1 MIPRIKSI
9 ATIAILL
16 AAAVL
21 SVKAA
26 PATVTPGIDEKK
38 IEDIIK
44 IVAPS
49 VVKVEARNGMRK
61 IATGVV
67 IDKDGFIVTTAL
79 ISPRE
84 EEINVITAD
93 GKRIK
98 AEFKGLDTQTQIALI
113 QAKDK
118 GLIPIA
124 MGKSSDL
131 SPGAWIGVVGLSP
144 ENTPAITQ
152 GIVSSIAQDSLRLN
166 VWVVPGSSGSPVV
179 NKEGQMIGLLRGAY
193 TEDQPLFFEFRDQV
207 TVASGYALSRGE
219 APASG
224 LAKATPIDIVSS
236 ISSELKKSG
245 KVARGWI
252 GVSVREQ
259 DGKVEIVDIESKSP
273 AELAKLKDGD
283 IILKIDGKDITS
295 GQALSS
301 EIRSRKPGQDVTV
314 RVERDGKS
322 MDAKVKLGEFTEDE
336 AKRELELL
344 FPQFFAP
351 RPLTTPAEP
360 RSAKP
365 EKAPQ
370 APKLAPKTLPKLK
383 SDRFFTLEK
392 RKYIGVSLD
401 PLNKD
406 LAAYFGIK
414 EGVGLLVREFPED
427 SPAQKGGVKIGD
439 VIVKADGKR
448 VETVAELSE
457 MIQDKK
463 KGDKIKIELVRDKK
477 TMSLEVEIG
486 EDERGFEGFFG
497 DFENNARLLQEQ
509 TRKSNEVYQK
519 EIQEFNK
526 KSDESAKKLF
536 EDIEKRV
543 QQQTE
548 KDQELAKRFQKIYKT
563 SGIIYKI

>member
-9 ATIAILL
+9 ATITILL
-16 AAAVL
+16 AAAAL

-38 IEDIIK
+38 IEDITK

-118 GLIPIA
+118 GLVPIA

-166 VWVVPGSSGSPVV
+166 VWVVPGASGSPVV

-193 TEDQPLFFEFRDQV
+193 TEDQPLVFEFRDQL

-259 DGKVEIVDIESKSP
+259 DGKVEIVDINSKSP

-283 IILKIDGKDITS
+283 IILKIDGKEITS
-295 GQALSS
+295 GQALSW
-301 EIRSRKPGQDVTV
+301 EIRSRKPGRDVTV
-314 RVERDGKS
+314 RIERDGKP
-322 MDAKVKLGEFTEDE
+322 MDVKVKLGEFTEDE

-351 RPLTTPAEP
+351 RPLTPFEP

-365 EKAPQ
+365 EKTPQ
-370 APKLAPKTLPKLK
+370 APKLAPRTLPELK
-383 SDRFFTLEK
+383 RDRFFTLEK
-392 RKYIGVSLD
+392 RKYIGVTLD

-406 LAAYFGIK
+406 LAAFFGIK
-414 EGVGLLVREFPED
+414 EGVGLLVREFVED
-427 SPAQKGGVKIGD
+427 SPAQKAGLKIGD

-448 VETVAELSE
+448 LETVAELSE

-463 KGDKIKIELVRDKK
+463 KGDKIKIEFVRDKK
-477 TMSLEVEIG
+477 AMTLEVEIG

-519 EIQEFNK
+519 QIQEFNQ
-526 KSDESAKKLF
+526 KSDESVKKLF

-548 KDQELAKRFQKIYKT
+548 KDPELAKRFQKIYKT

>member
-26 PATVTPGIDEKK
+26 PETVAPGIDDKK
-38 IEDIIK
+38 IEDIAK

-67 IDKDGFIVTTAL
+67 IDKDGYIVTTAL

-84 EEINVITAD
+84 EEINVIMAG
-93 GKRIK
+93 GKKIK
-98 AEFKGLDTQTQIALI
+98 AEFKGFDTQTRIALL

-118 GLIPIA
+118 GLVPIA
-124 MGKSSDL
+124 VGKSGDL

-152 GIVSSIAQDSLRLN
+152 GIVSSIAHDSLRLN

-179 NKEGQMIGLLRGAY
+179 NKEGQMIGLLRGPY
-193 TEDQPLFFEFRDQV
+193 SEEQPLVFEFRDQL
-207 TVASGYALSRGE
+207 TVASGYALSRAE

-224 LAKATPIDIVSS
+224 LAEATPIDIVSPV
-236 ISSELKKSG
+236 SSELKKSG

-252 GVSVREQ
+252 GVSVQDQ
-259 DGKVEIVDIESKSP
+259 DGKVEIIDINSKSP
-273 AELAKLKDGD
+273 AELAKLKNGD

-295 GQALSS
+295 GQTLSS

-314 RVERDGKS
+314 RIEREGKP
-322 MDAKVKLGEFTEDE
+322 MDVKVKLGEFTEDE

-344 FPQFFAP
+344 FPQFF
-351 RPLTTPAEP
+351 TPKPMIPFEP

-370 APKLAPKTLPKLK
+370 APKLIPRTLPEPKR
-383 SDRFFTLEK
+383 DRFFTLEK
-392 RKYIGVSLD
+392 RKYIGVTLD
-401 PLNKD
+401 PLGKE
-406 LAAYFGIK
+406 LAAFFGVK
-414 EGVGLLVREFPED
+414 DGVGLLVREFDED
-427 SPAQKGGVKIGD
+427 SPAEKAGLKIGD

-448 VETVAELSE
+448 VATVTELSE

-463 KGDKIKIELVRDKK
+463 KGDKIKIEFVRDKK
-477 TMSLEVEIG
+477 TMTLDVEIG
-486 EDERGFEGFFG
+486 EDERGLESFFG

-509 TRKSNEVYQK
+509 TRKSNETYQK
-519 EIQEFNK
+519 QIQEFNQ
-526 KSDESAKKLF
+526 KSDESVKRLF
-536 EDIEKRV
+536 DDIEKKARLRLD
-543 QQQTE
+543 
-548 KDQELAKRFQKIYKT
+548 KDPELSKRLQKLLKT

>member
-9 ATIAILL
+9 ATITILL

-21 SVKAA
+21 SAKAA
-26 PATVTPGIDEKK
+26 PSTDTPGIDEKK

-67 IDKDGFIVTTAL
+67 IDKAGFIVTTAL

-193 TEDQPLFFEFRDQV
+193 TEDQPLVFEFRDQV
-207 TVASGYALSRGE
+207 TVASGYALSRAE

-252 GVSVREQ
+252 GVSVRDQ
-259 DGKVEIVDIESKSP
+259 DGKVEIVDITSKSP
-273 AELAKLKDGD
+273 AELAKLKNGD
-283 IILKIDGKDITS
+283 IVLKIDGKDINS
-295 GQALSS
+295 GQTLSS

-314 RVERDGKS
+314 RIERDGKP
-322 MDAKVKLGEFTEDE
+322 MDVKVKLGEFTEDE

-351 RPLTTPAEP
+351 RPLTPFEP

-370 APKLAPKTLPKLK
+370 APKLAPRTLPELK
-383 SDRFFTLEK
+383 RDRFFTLEK

-427 SPAQKGGVKIGD
+427 SPAQKAGVKIGD

-463 KGDKIKIELVRDKK
+463 KGEKIKIELVRDKK
-477 TMSLEVEIG
+477 TMTLEVEIG
-486 EDERGFEGFFG
+486 EDERGFESFFG
-497 DFENNARLLQEQ
+497 DFENNSRLLQEQ

-519 EIQEFNK
+519 QIQEFNK
-526 KSDESAKKLF
+526 KSDESVKKLF

>member
-1 MIPRIKSI
+1 MNPRIKSI
-9 ATIAILL
+9 ATITILL

-118 GLIPIA
+118 GLVPIA

-144 ENTPAITQ
+144 ENTPSITQ

-166 VWVVPGSSGSPVV
+166 VWVVPGASGSPVV

-193 TEDQPLFFEFRDQV
+193 TEDQPLVFEFRDQL

-259 DGKVEIVDIESKSP
+259 DGKVEIVDINSKSP
-273 AELAKLKDGD
+273 AELAKLKGGD

-314 RVERDGKS
+314 RIERDGKPV
-322 MDAKVKLGEFTEDE
+322 DVKVKLGEFTEDE

-351 RPLTTPAEP
+351 RPLTPFEP

-365 EKAPQ
+365 EKTPQ
-370 APKLAPKTLPKLK
+370 APKLAPRTLPEPKR
-383 SDRFFTLEK
+383 DRFFTLEK
-392 RKYIGVSLD
+392 RKYIGVTLD

-406 LAAYFGIK
+406 LAAFFGIK
-414 EGVGLLVREFPED
+414 EGVGLLVREFAED
-427 SPAQKGGVKIGD
+427 SPAQKAGLKIGD
-439 VIVKADGKR
+439 VIVKTDGKR
-448 VETVAELSE
+448 LETVAELSE

-463 KGDKIKIELVRDKK
+463 KGDKIKIEFVRDKK
-477 TMSLEVEIG
+477 AMILEVEIG

-509 TRKSNEVYQK
+509 TRKSNEIYQK
-519 EIQEFNK
+519 QIQEFNQ
-526 KSDESAKKLF
+526 KSDESVKRLF
-536 EDIEKRV
+536 EDIEKKARL
-543 QQQTE
+543 QSD
-548 KDQELAKRFQKIYKT
+548 KDQSLSKQLQKIYKT

>member
-9 ATIAILL
+9 ATMTILL

-38 IEDIIK
+38 IEDITRT
-44 IVAPS
+44 VAPS

-84 EEINVITAD
+84 EEINVITVG
-93 GKRIK
+93 GKKIK
-98 AEFKGLDTQTQIALI
+98 AEFKGFDTETQIALI

-118 GLIPIA
+118 GLVPIA
-124 MGKSSDL
+124 IGKPGEL

-144 ENTPAITQ
+144 ENSPAITQ

-166 VWVVPGSSGSPVV
+166 VYVVPGASGSPIV
-179 NKEGQMIGLLRGAY
+179 NKEGQMIGLLRGPYA
-193 TEDQPLFFEFRDQV
+193 EDLPLAFEFRDQL
-207 TVASGYALSRGE
+207 TVASGYALSRAE

-224 LAKATPIDIVSS
+224 LVKATPIDIVTS

-252 GVSVREQ
+252 GVSVQEQ
-259 DGKVEIVDIESKSP
+259 DGRVEIVDINAKSP
-273 AELAKLKDGD
+273 AELAKLKEGD

-295 GQALSS
+295 PQALSS

-314 RVERDGKS
+314 KFERDGKP
-322 MDAKVKLGEFTEDE
+322 MDVKVKLGELSEDE
-336 AKRELELL
+336 SKRELEIL
-344 FPQFFAP
+344 FPQLFTPRSLIAP
-351 RPLTTPAEP
+351 EP
-360 RSAKP
+360 RSLKP
-365 EKAPQ
+365 EK
-370 APKLAPKTLPKLK
+370 APKLAPKTLPELK
-383 SDRFFTLEK
+383 RDRFFTLEK
-392 RKYIGVSLD
+392 RKYIGVTLD

-406 LAAYFGIK
+406 LAAYFGVKDGI
-414 EGVGLLVREFPED
+414 GLLVREFDEN
-427 SPAQKGGVKIGD
+427 SPAQKAGLKIGD
-439 VIVKADGKR
+439 VIVKADGKL

-463 KGDKIKIELVRDKK
+463 KGDKIKIEFVRDKK
-477 TMSLEVEIG
+477 TMTLEVEIG
-486 EDERGFEGFFG
+486 EDERGFEDFFG
-497 DFENNARLLQEQ
+497 DFENNVRLLQEQ
-509 TRKSNEVYQK
+509 TRKSNEIYQNQ
-519 EIQEFNK
+519 IREFNQ
-526 KSDESAKKLF
+526 KSDESLKKLS
-536 EDIEKRV
+536 EDIDKRLK
-543 QQQTE
+543 QLTQ
-548 KDQELAKRFQKIYKT
+548 KDQALSKQLQKIYKT